1 MRLLLS
7 AILLSA
13 ALAGCSSVSLR
24 PAPVVASSAVP
35 VGPAAAASSA
45 AAAAAIPPGYYR
57 VQRGDTLRSI
67 ARSVGRGWRELATWN
82 QLSDPNRI
90 EVGQL
95 LRVAPPGAPGA
106 PMATPA
112 PAGSAVASAAQTF
125 PVAPQGGA
133 TSAPA
138 STPAPP
144 PAPMPAP
151 APASSERARASAP
164 AAQAPAARGAQQ
176 HAASAPRGASTPQ
189 PAATTHAG
197 ALTWSWPAQGRIIRG
212 FNGSTSKGLDIAG
225 QAGEPVRAAA
235 AGKVVYAGNEL
246 RGFGNLV
253 IVKHNADYI
262 SVYAHNQ
269 KLLVHEGEQ
278 VRRGQTLA
286 LMGSTDASRVELHF
300 EVRLRGKPIDPTQV
314 LPPR

>member
-1 MRLLLS
+1 M
-7 AILLSA
+7 
-13 ALAGCSSVSLR
+13 
-24 PAPVVASSAVP
+24 
-35 VGPAAAASSA
+35 
-45 AAAAAIPPGYYR
+45 
-57 VQRGDTLRSI
+57 
-67 ARSVGRGWRELATWN
+67 
-82 QLSDPNRI
+82 
-90 EVGQL
+90 
-95 LRVAPPGAPGA
+95 
-106 PMATPA
+106 
-112 PAGSAVASAAQTF
+112 
-125 PVAPQGGA
+125 
-133 TSAPA
+133 
-138 STPAPP
+138 
-144 PAPMPAP
+144 
-151 APASSERARASAP
+151 
-164 AAQAPAARGAQQ
+164 QAY
-176 HAASAPRGASTPQ
+176 
-189 PAATTHAG
+189 
-197 ALTWSWPAQGRIIRG
+197 
-212 FNGSTSKGLDIAG
+212 NGSTSKGLDIAG

>member
-1 MRLLLS
+1 MRLLPA
-7 AILLSA
+7 AILLFCA
-13 ALAGCSSVSLR
+13 TLAGCSSVALN
-24 PAPVVASSAVP
+24 PAPVVSRTATP
-35 VGPAAAASSA
+35 VGSSMPPVAGASAASAAASA
-45 AAAAAIPPGYYR
+45 ALPAGYYR

-67 ARSVGRGWRELATWN
+67 ARSTGQSWRQLAAWN
-82 QLSDPNRI
+82 QLSNPNVI
-90 EVGQL
+90 EVGQV
-95 LRVAPPGAPGA
+95 LRVSATAAPLAAASGAAVAA
-106 PMATPA
+106 PAAAPSAPQEVALAPAASAAPQPARAPTPA
-112 PAGSAVASAAQTF
+112 PASSAQHAPAVASAA
-125 PVAPQGGA
+125 
-133 TSAPA
+133 APA
-138 STPAPP
+138 APAAAGPATPAP
-144 PAPMPAP
+144 
-151 APASSERARASAP
+151 
-164 AAQAPAARGAQQ
+164 GA
-176 HAASAPRGASTPQ
+176 HAA
-189 PAATTHAG
+189 AG
-197 ALTWSWPAQGRIIRG
+197 GLSWSWPAQGRIVQAY
-212 FNGSTSKGLDIAG
+212 NGSTSKGLDIAG

-253 IVKHNADYI
+253 IVKHNAEYI